1 MENKKKIIYAV
12 FMCLKVAAQKLMFFT
27 GVKNVELS
35 KPFSAK
41 SGNGVLAPF
50 KEQSILSSFYSVRSR
65 TTQSAVS
72 RAY

>member
-1 MENKKKIIYAV
+1 MWKTRKKIIYAV
-12 FMCLKVAAQKLMFFT
+12 FMCLKVAQKLMFFT

-41 SGNGVLAPF
+41 SGNGVLAPL
-50 KEQSILSSFYSVRSR
+50 KEESILSSFYSVRSR